1 MPWWRDSFVNS
12 IWSTIQQQHSDIEQV
27 DLFMLLICCY
37 NTFIMGNI
45 LNSHTLDIALRLFVA
60 LTLGMIIGIERVWA
74 HKTAGMRT
82 YALVAMGSALF
93 IIISETLA
101 MKYLNVGGF
110 DASRIAS
117 QIIVGVGFLGAGSIM
132 LQGNRISGLT
142 TASGFWVTAG
152 IGMAVGFGLF
162 DLAFITTILTL
173 FVFTVLWF
181 VEEKLK
187 KSKYFNDQNN
197 PQE

>member
-1 MPWWRDSFVNS
+1 MENFFDVATVS
-12 IWSTIQQQHSDIEQV
+12 II
-27 DLFMLLICCY
+27 
-37 NTFIMGNI
+37 
-45 LNSHTLDIALRLFVA
+45 LRLSVA
-60 LTLGMIIGIERVWA
+60 LILGMLIGVERVWA

-82 YALVAMGSALF
+82 YALVSMGSALF
-93 IIISETLA
+93 IIISEMIAFKYVTL
-101 MKYLNVGGF
+101 GGF

-117 QIIVGVGFLGAGSIM
+117 QVIVGIGFLGAGSIM
-132 LQGNRISGLT
+132 LQGSRISGLT

-173 FVFTVLWF
+173 FIFVVLWF

-187 KSKYFNDQNN
+187 KSKYFNEKDN
-197 PQE
+197 PEDLN